1 MPDTAHARDPLTDY
15 RLKTI
20 EDAVKSIADNLSQL
34 TVLEQKHVETREAL
48 GRAFLQIDD
57 HDERIRTVETE
68 MPTLKM
74 IRGWVIA
81 GVIGIVALVGIAF
94 VNLIVSAKPPISTPQ
109 QPLSK

>member
-1 MPDTAHARDPLTDY
+1 MHETAHARDPLTDY

-20 EDAVKSIADNLSQL
+20 EEAVKSIADNLSQL

-48 GRAFLQIDD
+48 GRAFVEIND
-57 HDERIRTVETE
+57 HDARIRTVETE

-94 VNLIVSAKPPISTPQ
+94 VNLVTTHPPHSTPQ